1 MTRRGLARF
10 CSLAAAMAIT
20 STARAGIWATQ
31 PVIGVAADYSSN
43 PGLLDVPDTAET
55 RGAVLLDL
63 PTSYNGDAFKLSV
76 LPSFRF
82 SNTAGYASLDSDYE
96 HLTVSSEF
104 DTPRDTFT
112 VSGALAR
119 DSSLYHDYL
128 LNGSTGVRRDT
139 ATADV
144 SWDSH
149 VTERFEIDTDLN
161 TMNVKYGDSESAGVA
176 TLVNYKYTS
185 LTPSVVWL
193 ESERTKLTLSAAGGR
208 YDSLNGEAQ
217 STNANLQLGA
227 VRQLSEIW
235 ALSATAG
242 YSRANNQIA
251 GDEEVLELTPN
262 GGLVIVLIPVSL
274 KTSQN
279 GSIYSLNLTRQTEE
293 LQLSASASRQLLP
306 TGFVFL
312 SRQDSYKL
320 AATYNES
327 DRLSMTGDLHRIDY
341 KQPQANGALLDL
353 NLTILEISAAW
364 QWTEHWTVS
373 LTTSRVVEH
382 YGSPSIPISNTEV
395 SVELSRRFDWKSL
408 Q

>member
-1 MTRRGLARF
+1 
-10 CSLAAAMAIT
+10 MAIA

-31 PVIGVAADYSSN
+31 PVVGVAADYSSN

-55 RGAVLLDL
+55 RGAVLLDA
-63 PTSYNGDAFKLSV
+63 PTSYTGDAFKFSV

-104 DTPRDTFT
+104 DTPRDTFV

-144 SWDSH
+144 NWDSH
-149 VTERFEIDTDLN
+149 VTERVEIDTDVN
-161 TMNVKYGDSESAGVA
+161 AMNVKYGESAGIA

-217 STNANLQLGA
+217 STNANLQLGVA
-227 VRQLSEIW
+227 RQLSEIW
-235 ALSATAG
+235 ALTATAG
-242 YSRANNQIA
+242 YSRADNQIN
-251 GDEEVLELTPN
+251 GDEEVLEFTPN
-262 GGLVIVLIPVSL
+262 GLEIVLIPVSL

-320 AATYNES
+320 AATYNQS
-327 DRLSMTGDLHRIDY
+327 DRLSMTGDLHRLDY

-382 YGSPSIPISNTEV
+382 YGSPSIPISNSEV
-395 SVELSRRFDWKSL
+395 SMELSRRFDWKSL

>member
-1 MTRRGLARF
+1 
-10 CSLAAAMAIT
+10 MAIA

-31 PVIGVAADYSSN
+31 PVVGVAADYSSN

-55 RGAVLLDL
+55 RGAVLLDA
-63 PTSYNGDAFKLSV
+63 PTSYNGDAFKFSV

-104 DTPRDTFT
+104 DTPRDTFV

-144 SWDSH
+144 NWDSH
-149 VTERFEIDTDLN
+149 VTERVDFDTDVN
-161 TMNVKYGDSESAGVA
+161 AMNVKYGESAGIA

-217 STNANLQLGA
+217 STNANLQLGVA
-227 VRQLSEIW
+227 RQLSEIW
-235 ALSATAG
+235 ALTATAG
-242 YSRANNQIA
+242 YSRADNQIN
-251 GDEEVLELTPN
+251 GDEEVLEFTPN
-262 GGLVIVLIPVSL
+262 GLEIVLIPVSL

-320 AATYNES
+320 AATYNQS
-327 DRLSMTGDLHRIDY
+327 DRLSMTGDLHRLEY
-341 KQPQANGALLDL
+341 KQPQGNGALLDL

-382 YGSPSIPISNTEV
+382 YGSPSIPISNSEV

>member
-1 MTRRGLARF
+1 
-10 CSLAAAMAIT
+10 
-20 STARAGIWATQ
+20 
-31 PVIGVAADYSSN
+31 
-43 PGLLDVPDTAET
+43 
-55 RGAVLLDL
+55 
-63 PTSYNGDAFKLSV
+63 
-76 LPSFRF
+76 
-82 SNTAGYASLDSDYE
+82 
-96 HLTVSSEF
+96 
-104 DTPRDTFT
+104 
-112 VSGALAR
+112 
-119 DSSLYHDYL
+119 
-128 LNGSTGVRRDT
+128 
-139 ATADV
+139 
-144 SWDSH
+144 
-149 VTERFEIDTDLN
+149 
-161 TMNVKYGDSESAGVA
+161 
-176 TLVNYKYTS
+176 
-185 LTPSVVWL
+185 
-193 ESERTKLTLSAAGGR
+193 
-208 YDSLNGEAQ
+208 
-217 STNANLQLGA
+217 
-227 VRQLSEIW
+227 
-235 ALSATAG
+235 
-242 YSRANNQIA
+242 
-251 GDEEVLELTPN
+251 
-262 GGLVIVLIPVSL
+262 VLIPVSL